1 MSFSLASGLFFLLS
15 TRNQLRGQRMS
26 RRRPKG
32 SLQDL
37 LPEDR
42 TPWAKEI
49 WKDHHEVAQLD
60 SGAWLLREAAKT
72 LGIPDEEVD
81 QVLTDAL

>member
-1 MSFSLASGLFFLLS
+1 M
-15 TRNQLRGQRMS
+15 N

-32 SLQDL
+32 SLEDL

-42 TPWAKEI
+42 TPWAREI
-49 WKDHHEVAQLD
+49 WKDRHEVARLD
-60 SGAWLLREAAKT
+60 NGAWLLREAAKA

-81 QVLTDAL
+81 RVLTGAV